1 MPIAGKDRSSY
12 CHERRMARRNCG
24 SHAGGDLLP
33 RVEELE
39 MTAEKE
45 TWVKAFKSEW
55 SMREIL
61 TRAEKFSEKEIQDHR
76 KYILH
81 SYHLTEEDVQ

>member
-1 MPIAGKDRSSY
+1 
-12 CHERRMARRNCG
+12 
-24 SHAGGDLLP
+24 
-33 RVEELE
+33 